1 MKTLKESFIKAK
13 DLDNIKHDIILK
25 VFNKVDLKTGN
36 LVYLGNDYN
45 EPNANL
51 GIVILSSDY
60 KKYEKTISETLNLI
74 YEIDY
79 EDSDEGLMLFLD
91 RKSHDTSWLSIDSY
105 NANMQYVGDKIYSVT
120 HLIMRDIDIDKIFKN
135 KESVFKY
142 ILDTWK
148 KLNSR
153 L

>member
-1 MKTLKESFIKAK
+1 MNIQLSK
-13 DLDNIKHDIILK
+13 DALK

-36 LVYLGNDYN
+36 LVYLGNDN
-45 EPNANL
+45 EEPNANL

-60 KKYEKTISETLNLI
+60 KKYEKTIDKILGSI
-74 YEIDY
+74 YEADF
-79 EDSDEGLMLFLD
+79 EDAEEGIMIFLD
-91 RKSHDTSWLSIDSY
+91 RKTQDASWLPIDSY
-105 NANMQYVGDKIYSVT
+105 NADMLYIEDSLYNVT
-120 HLIMRDIDIDKIFKN
+120 HLIIRDTDVDKIFKN

>member
-1 MKTLKESFIKAK
+1 MKTLKESFIKSK
-13 DLDNIKHDIILK
+13 DLDNRHDIILK
-25 VFNKVDLKTGN
+25 VFNKADLKTGN
-36 LVYLGNDYN
+36 LVYLGNDN
-45 EPNANL
+45 EEPDANL

-60 KKYEKTISETLNLI
+60 KKYEKTIDKILDL
-74 YEIDY
+74 YEADF
-79 EDSDEGLMLFLD
+79 EDAEEGIMIFLD
-91 RKSHDTSWLSIDSY
+91 RKTQDASWLPIDSY
-105 NANMQYVGDKIYSVT
+105 NADMLYIEDSLYNVT
-120 HLIMRDIDIDKIFKN
+120 HLIIHDADVDKIFKN

>member
-1 MKTLKESFIKAK
+1 MKTLKESFIKSK
-13 DLDNIKHDIILK
+13 DLDNIKHDMILK

-36 LVYLGNDYN
+36 LVYLDNDNN
-45 EPNANL
+45 EPDANL

-60 KKYEKTISETLNLI
+60 KKYEKTIDKILGSI
-74 YEIDY
+74 YEDDF
-79 EDSDEGLMLFLD
+79 EDAEEGIMIFLD
-91 RKSHDTSWLSIDSY
+91 RKTQDASWLPIDSY
-105 NANMQYVGDKIYSVT
+105 NADMLYIEDSLYNVT
-120 HLIMRDIDIDKIFKN
+120 HLIIRDADVDKIFKN

>member
-1 MKTLKESFIKAK
+1 MKTLKESFIKSK
-13 DLDNIKHDIILK
+13 DLDNIRHDIILK
-25 VFNKVDLKTGN
+25 VFNKADLKTGN
-36 LVYLGNDYN
+36 LVYLGNDN
-45 EPNANL
+45 KEPDANL

-60 KKYEKTISETLNLI
+60 KKYEKTIDKIL
-74 YEIDY
+74 
-79 EDSDEGLMLFLD
+79 GLMYEADFEDAEEGIMIFLD
-91 RKSHDTSWLSIDSY
+91 RKTQDASWLPIDSY
-105 NANMQYVGDKIYSVT
+105 NVDMLYIEDSLNVT
-120 HLIMRDIDIDKIFKN
+120 HLIIRDADIDKIFKN

>member
-1 MKTLKESFIKAK
+1 MKTLKESFIKSK
-13 DLDNIKHDIILK
+13 DLDNIRHDIILK
-25 VFNKVDLKTGN
+25 VFNKADLKTGN
-36 LVYLGNDYN
+36 LVYLGNDNN
-45 EPNANL
+45 EPYANL

-60 KKYEKTISETLNLI
+60 KKYEKTIDKIL
-74 YEIDY
+74 
-79 EDSDEGLMLFLD
+79 GLMYEADFEDTEEGIMIFLD
-91 RKSHDTSWLSIDSY
+91 RKTQDASWLPIDIY
-105 NANMQYVGDKIYSVT
+105 NADMLYIEDSLFNVT
-120 HLIMRDIDIDKIFKN
+120 HLIIRDADIDKIFKN

>member
-1 MKTLKESFIKAK
+1 M
-13 DLDNIKHDIILK
+13 
-25 VFNKVDLKTGN
+25 
-36 LVYLGNDYN
+36 YLGNDN
-45 EPNANL
+45 EEPDENL

-60 KKYEKTISETLNLI
+60 KKYEKTIDKIL
-74 YEIDY
+74 
-79 EDSDEGLMLFLD
+79 GLMYEADFEDAEEGIMIFLN
-91 RKSHDTSWLSIDSY
+91 RKTQNASWLSIDSY
-105 NANMQYVGDKIYSVT
+105 NADMLYIEDSLYNVT
-120 HLIMRDIDIDKIFKN
+120 HLIIRDTDIDKIFKN